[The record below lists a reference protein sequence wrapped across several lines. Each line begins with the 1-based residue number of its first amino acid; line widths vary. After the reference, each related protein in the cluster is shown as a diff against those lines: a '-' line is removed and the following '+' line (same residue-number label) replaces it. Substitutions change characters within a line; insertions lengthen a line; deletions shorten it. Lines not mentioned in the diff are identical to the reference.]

1 MLPMGDRVKELKS
14 SGLKL
19 QFIRAQVDISQPELY
34 LISTYKQEWEE
45 IRDVFLIY
53 SNKVAE
59 FTIYWLVTWRTRT
72 WSHAKIKPNSSK
84 RAPKGSGGCWEWG
97 VLLVKDPMVKKP
109 FRKKLYKYKYTLQTI
124 TYLVQSAA
132 HQPTITSNPS
142 VIPWAPLVPQW
153 HFWYS

>member
-1 MLPMGDRVKELKS
+1 MGDRVKELKS

-59 FTIYWLVTWRTRT
+59 FTIY
-72 WSHAKIKPNSSK
+72 
-84 RAPKGSGGCWEWG
+84 
-97 VLLVKDPMVKKP
+97 
-109 FRKKLYKYKYTLQTI
+109 
-124 TYLVQSAA
+124 
-132 HQPTITSNPS
+132 
-142 VIPWAPLVPQW
+142 
-153 HFWYS
+153 

>member
-1 MLPMGDRVKELKS
+1 MGDRVKELMS

-59 FTIYWLVTWRTRT
+59 FTIY
-72 WSHAKIKPNSSK
+72 
-84 RAPKGSGGCWEWG
+84 
-97 VLLVKDPMVKKP
+97 
-109 FRKKLYKYKYTLQTI
+109 
-124 TYLVQSAA
+124 
-132 HQPTITSNPS
+132 
-142 VIPWAPLVPQW
+142 
-153 HFWYS
+153 